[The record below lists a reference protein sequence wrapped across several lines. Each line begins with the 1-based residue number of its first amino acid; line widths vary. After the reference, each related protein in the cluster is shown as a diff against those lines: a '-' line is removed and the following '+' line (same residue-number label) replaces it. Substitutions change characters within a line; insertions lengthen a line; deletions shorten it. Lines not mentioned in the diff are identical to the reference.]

1 MGLWVGWSIRSN
13 NSWVSQGKNYKGVS
27 REGSPSRGGLVVS
40 SRTTYQGER
49 VGNRQFVI
57 ESRKRGNPHVA

>member
-1 MGLWVGWSIRSN
+1 MGLWVGWSIRYN

-27 REGSPSRGGLVVS
+27 P
-40 SRTTYQGER
+40 RTTYQGEG

-57 ESRKRGNPHVA
+57 ESRKRGNPHVS